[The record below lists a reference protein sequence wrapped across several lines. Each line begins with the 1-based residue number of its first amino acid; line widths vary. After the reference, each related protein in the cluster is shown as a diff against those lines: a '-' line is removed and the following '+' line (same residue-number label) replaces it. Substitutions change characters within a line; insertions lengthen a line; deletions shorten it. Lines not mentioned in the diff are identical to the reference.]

1 MTEKQLE
8 KALQKCFSRTPT
20 KVKRNSFGYNR
31 AQKNNYKGRGSPV
44 KKMDRKEVE
53 VLVSGNYAI

>member
-1 MTEKQLE
+1 MTEKELE
-8 KALQKCFSRTPT
+8 KALQRCFSRTPT

-31 AQKNNYKGRGSPV
+31 AQKNNYKGRGSPI

-53 VLVSGNYAI
+53 YLVGYTPI